1 MFKFKVIF
9 LFQPYMST
17 YGLQPGV
24 FNSAPSTSTPLSNR
38 QPLTER
44 MQNNLSP
51 ISFRRPVNSAYS
63 TPNCHNA
70 ANHDSGFVSGT
81 ENHSFTS
88 LHFPSSDFL
97 SPIQLQDRPS
107 GTLPLNQ
114 QQHAGTYTSIPY
126 QPQKQPSDTLSSSQ
140 SRRQPLGTLPSI
152 HPLGQP
158 SSVLP
163 PDQSQQQPA
172 GTRVL
177 PQSQLLEQPSGTLP
191 TDQSREQPSDCL
203 HATESE
209 QPLAKNKLRRK
220 RRRIAKLSEVASRIL
235 SSWYER
241 HLEHPYPD
249 HVALQVLSETGGVT
263 VEQVQKWFSNR
274 RMRDKNTKS
283 LTEIAARRKRI
294 ITDDDASKAAKR
306 LCV

>member
-1 MFKFKVIF
+1 
-9 LFQPYMST
+9 MST

-44 MQNNLSP
+44 IQNDLSP
-51 ISFRRPVNSAYS
+51 ISYPRPANCAFS
-63 TPNCHNA
+63 TPNYHNST
-70 ANHDSGFVSGT
+70 NHDSGFASGT

-88 LHFPSSDFL
+88 LPVPPSDFL

-114 QQHAGTYTSIPY
+114 QQHAGTYTSIPS
-126 QPQKQPSDTLSSSQ
+126 QPQKQPS
-140 SRRQPLGTLPSI
+140 GILPSI
-152 HPLGQP
+152 HPLGRT

-163 PDQSQQQPA
+163 PNQYQQQHA
-172 GTRVL
+172 GTGVL
-177 PQSQLLEQPSGTLP
+177 SPSQPQYQPSGTF
-191 TDQSREQPSDCL
+191 QSIQPPEQPSDCL
-203 HATESE
+203 HAAGSE
-209 QPLAKNKLRRK
+209 QQSAKNKMRRR
-220 RRRIAKLSEVASRIL
+220 RRRIAKFDEVASRIL

-249 HVALQVLSETGGVT
+249 HVTLQVLSETGGVT

-283 LTEIAARRKRI
+283 LTEIAARRKRVV
-294 ITDDDASKAAKR
+294 TDDDVSKAAKR
-306 LCV
+306 LCVY

>member
-1 MFKFKVIF
+1 
-9 LFQPYMST
+9 MST
-17 YGLQPGV
+17 YGLQSGV
-24 FNSAPSTSTPLSNR
+24 FNRAPSTSTPLSNR
-38 QPLTER
+38 RPLSER

-51 ISFRRPVNSAYS
+51 ISYPPPANCAYS
-63 TPNCHNA
+63 TPNYHNST
-70 ANHDSGFVSGT
+70 NHDSGFVSGT
-81 ENHSFTS
+81 ENHYFTS
-88 LHFPSSDFL
+88 LGFPPSDCLSS
-97 SPIQLQDRPS
+97 IQLQDRPS

-114 QQHAGTYTSIPY
+114 QQRGGTSTLIPSQRQIQSSVTFPPNHSKQQHAGTFTVPPDL
-126 QPQKQPSDTLSSSQ
+126 PQKQPWVALPPNQ
-140 SRRQPLGTLPSI
+140 LLGQPLSTLPSI
-152 HPLGQP
+152 QTQNQP
-158 SSVLP
+158 T
-163 PDQSQQQPA
+163 
-172 GTRVL
+172 G
-177 PQSQLLEQPSGTLP
+177 
-191 TDQSREQPSDCL
+191 CL
-203 HATESE
+203 HATGSE
-209 QPLAKNKLRRK
+209 QPSEKNKLRRK

-306 LCV
+306 LCF